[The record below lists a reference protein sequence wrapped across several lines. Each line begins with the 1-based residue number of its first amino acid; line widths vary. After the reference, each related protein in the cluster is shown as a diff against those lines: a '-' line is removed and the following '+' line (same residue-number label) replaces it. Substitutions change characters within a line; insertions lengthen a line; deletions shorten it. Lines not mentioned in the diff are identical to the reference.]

1 MNSPR
6 RPRLP
11 KMEPEKTKLGPH
23 PLDRPD
29 ERKEG
34 GPDFGKAEK
43 QHDNHAKV
51 EQEAIEES
59 APDPAERD
67 DR

>member
-1 MNSPR
+1 MNTPS

-11 KMEPEKTKLGPH
+11 KIAPQSPPEKPN
-23 PLDRPD
+23 PLHRPD

-43 QHDNHAKV
+43 Q
-51 EQEAIEES
+51 QENRRKTEREAEE
-59 APDPAERD
+59 
-67 DR
+67 

>member
-11 KMEPEKTKLGPH
+11 KLDSEKTKLGPH
-23 PLDRPD
+23 PLTRPD

-43 QHDNHAKV
+43 QHDSHDKV
-51 EQEAIEES
+51 EEEAVQEA
-59 APDPAERD
+59 ARDPDKGE